1 LLYVFDESVVGIVME
16 CGLWNEFL
24 VCCVDE
30 RYNEASGVY
39 GVIQSAQHSGRTC
52 RVMWMRP
59 QPSAESA

>member
-1 LLYVFDESVVGIVME
+1 MTGNQIKGCGCCSGMRAVTRVVS
-16 CGLWNEFL
+16 
-24 VCCVDE
+24 CCVDE
-30 RYNEASGVY
+30 RYGEASGIY